1 MRKKEKKDKKPFRQ
15 RLKSASRYIL
25 GNPDHSKETGKTK
38 PLFLFVFILYLC
50 YILFKYVL

>member
-1 MRKKEKKDKKPFRQ
+1 MKKKDKKPFRQ
-15 RLKSASRYIL
+15 RLNNASRYIL